1 MARKEK
7 APAEA
12 ASAAEID
19 ADVDPLFRL
28 RVQRTLRTDSAKGVS
43 GMVSMAHNN
52 DGCEVA
58 LTLDGEH
65 VVEVYGITR
74 R

>member
-1 MARKEK
+1 MPTSIHFSVYAFKGPAGAT
-7 APAEA
+7 AP
-12 ASAAEID
+12 I
-19 ADVDPLFRL
+19 
-28 RVQRTLRTDSAKGVS
+28 GVS

-52 DGCEVA
+52 DRREVA